1 MAIQTRAQLD
11 IKSNIVK
18 NETAPNANTAARVG
32 GLFDDF
38 ADSTVLTLER
48 GMVSLFVDTAT
59 PYGIS
64 DVNPSA
70 IDIAM
75 SPGVS
80 YGNVLEMSE
89 SHITYTGS
97 GAELRVSCQ
106 LSFTGTNNRR
116 YYFWIAIDGQEIP
129 QSLWEDTLQ
138 GTHAHTVSCEAFVNA
153 SDGTKFEI
161 FALSNDPTS
170 INIRTLTFAAYV
182 L

>member
-1 MAIQTRAQLD
+1 MAVQTRAQLD
-11 IKSNIVK
+11 TKSNTVK
-18 NETAPNANTAARVG
+18 NETAPSANTAARVG
-32 GLFDDF
+32 GLLKDF

-64 DVNPSA
+64 DASPSP
-70 IDIAM
+70 IDITM
-75 SPGVS
+75 SAGVS
-80 YGNVLEMSE
+80 YGNVLEISD
-89 SHITYTGS
+89 SHITYVGS

-106 LSFTGTNNRR
+106 LSFTGVNNRR
-116 YYFWIAIDGQEIP
+116 YSFWIAIDGQEIP
-129 QSLWEDTLQ
+129 QSLCEYTLQ
-138 GTHAHTVSCEAFVNA
+138 GTHAHTVSCEAFVSA
-153 SDGTKFEI
+153 GDGTKFEI